1 MENKKP
7 TEEQEAH
14 MVIFII
20 IAMAAGVMLIGLISD
35 VLNQLGGY

>member
-20 IAMAAGVMLIGLISD
+20 IAMAAGVLLISLIGD